1 MVKIVIQ
8 KKIKNFKKIIKV
20 DSDKSLSIRSLLIS
34 SQSFGLC
41 KINNLSKSGDILSTV
56 KGLKK
61 LGVKIIFKNKFC
73 YVYGNGLNGFD
84 YKKNISID
92 AGNSGTF
99 ARLILGLLVKSP
111 YAIKLIGDKSL
122 SKRDFRRIT
131 EPLNKFGV
139 SFKSNSYT
147 LPLKI
152 IGTKYLK
159 PINYFEDKGSAQCK
173 SSVLFAGLNTPG
185 KTIIKAKKS
194 RDHTEL
200 FLKYLKLPIRITK
213 KNKYDIIEIFGE
225 KQFKSFNYT
234 VPGDA
239 SSSAFFIVLTLL
251 LKNSKL
257 TIKNVNINPTRTG
270 FIKIINKM
278 GGKIK
283 FINKRK
289 ICGEVVADIFVKS
302 QKKFKP
308 INCPV
313 SLNSNAIDEFLIIFL
328 LASKASGISSFKKLD
343 ELNKKESPRLNLASK
358 ILKKM
363 GIKNKL
369 GKDSIKIFGNPNLS
383 INKEILINNYRKDH
397 RIFMTSVIASL
408 CFGGKWVIDD
418 RDSYK
423 SSFPSFLRIL
433 GELGYKFWEVNNK
446 FKINR

>member
-8 KKIKNFKKIIKV
+8 KKIEDFNKSIKV
-20 DSDKSLSIRSLLIS
+20 DSDKSLSIRSLLIG
-34 SQSFGLC
+34 SQSFGRC
-41 KINNLSKSGDILSTV
+41 KINNLSKSGDILSAV

-61 LGVKIIFKNKFC
+61 LGIKIIFKNKFC
-73 YVYGNGLNGFD
+73 YVYGNGLNGFN
-84 YKKNISID
+84 YKKNITID

-111 YAIKLIGDKSL
+111 NEIKLVGDKSL
-122 SKRDFRRIT
+122 SKRDFQRIVA
-131 EPLNKFGV
+131 PLKQFGV
-139 SFKSNSYT
+139 SFKENNRG

-152 IGTKYLK
+152 IGTDYLK

-185 KTIIKAKKS
+185 KTIVKAKKS

-200 FLKYLKLPIRITK
+200 FLKHLKLPIKIIK
-213 KNKYDIIEIFGE
+213 KNNYDIIEIFGE
-225 KQFKSFNYT
+225 KQFKSFNYF
-234 VPGDA
+234 VPGDI

-251 LKNSKL
+251 LRNSKL

-270 FIKIINKM
+270 FIEIINKM

-283 FINKRK
+283 FMNKRK
-289 ICGEVVADIFVKS
+289 ICGEIVADIFVQS
-302 QKKFKP
+302 QKKFKS

-313 SLNSNAIDEFLIIFL
+313 SLNSNVIDEFLIIFL
-328 LASKASGISSFKKLD
+328 LASKASGVSSFKKLD
-343 ELNKKESPRLNLASK
+343 ELNKKESPRLKLASK
-358 ILKKM
+358 ILNKM
-363 GIKNKL
+363 GVKNKL
-369 GKDSIKIFGNPNLS
+369 VKDTFKIFGNPNLN
-383 INKEILINNYRKDH
+383 INKKILINNYRKDH

-433 GELGYKFWEVNNK
+433 RKLGYKF
-446 FKINR
+446 

>member
-1 MVKIVIQ
+1 MAKIVIQ
-8 KKIKNFKKIIKV
+8 KKIKDFKKIIKV
-20 DSDKSLSIRSLLIS
+20 DSDKSLSIRSLLIG
-34 SQSFGLC
+34 SQSFGQC
-41 KINNLSKSGDILSTV
+41 KIYNLSKSEDILSTI

-61 LGVKIIFKNKFC
+61 LGIKIIFKDKLC

-99 ARLILGLLVKSP
+99 ARLLLGLLVKSP
-111 YAIKLIGDKSL
+111 NAIKLVGDKSL

-131 EPLNKFGV
+131 APLQKFGV
-139 SFKSNSYT
+139 SFKTNNHS

-152 IGTKYLK
+152 IGTDYLK
-159 PINYFEDKGSAQCK
+159 PINYFEYKGSAQCK

-185 KTIIKAKKS
+185 KTTIKAKKS

-200 FLKYLKLPIRITK
+200 FLKYLKLPIKIIK
-213 KNKYDIIEIFGE
+213 KDKFDIIEIFGE
-225 KQFKSFNYT
+225 KQFKSFDYL
-234 VPGDA
+234 VPGDI

-257 TIKNVNINPTRTG
+257 TIKNVNINPTRIG

-289 ICGEVVADIFVKS
+289 IYGEKIADIFVQS
-302 QKKFKP
+302 QKKFKS

-328 LASKASGISSFKKLD
+328 LASKAVGVSNFKKLD
-343 ELNKKESPRLNLASK
+343 ELNKKESPRLKLASV

-363 GIKNKL
+363 GVKNIL
-369 GKDSIKIFGNPNLS
+369 SKDSIKIFGNPNLS
-383 INKEILINNYRKDH
+383 INKKILINNYRKDH
-397 RIFMTSVIASL
+397 RVFMTSVIASL
-408 CFGGKWVIDD
+408 CFGGKWVIEDK
-418 RDSYK
+418 DSYK

-433 GELGYKFWEVNNK
+433 RKLGYKF
-446 FKINR
+446 